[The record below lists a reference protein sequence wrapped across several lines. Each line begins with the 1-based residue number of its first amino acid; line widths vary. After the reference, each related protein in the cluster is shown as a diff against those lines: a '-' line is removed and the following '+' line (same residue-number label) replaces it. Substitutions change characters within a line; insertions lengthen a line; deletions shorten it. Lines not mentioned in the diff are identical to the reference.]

1 MRTRRWKGRGS
12 IRRKIEEADNK
23 EEEVRGKNRTK
34 GADTQRGSGVGSLR
48 GERGR
53 KF

>member
-23 EEEVRGKNRTK
+23 EEEVRGKNRKK
-34 GADTQRGSGVGSLR
+34 GADTRGGEVGSLR